1 MSRYRPPPPKS
12 APYITLEGH
21 QALHAELKRLWKVE
35 RPEVTSKV
43 SEAAAMGDRS
53 ENAEYI
59 YGKKQLRE
67 IDARLRY
74 LSKRLDVLNVVDRS
88 PPDQSRVFFGAWVGL
103 EDDAAT
109 KHEYRLVG
117 PDEFDAETDYISID
131 SPMALALLKK
141 QIDDKV
147 VVAGTTYRI
156 TTIRYATDSA
166 G

>member
-1 MSRYRPPPPKS
+1 
-12 APYITLEGH
+12 
-21 QALHAELKRLWKVE
+21 
-35 RPEVTSKV
+35 
-43 SEAAAMGDRS
+43 
-53 ENAEYI
+53 
-59 YGKKQLRE
+59 QLRE

-109 KHEYRLVG
+109 MHEYRLVG
-117 PDEFDAETDYISID
+117 PDEFDAETEYISID

-141 QIDDKV
+141 RIDDEI

-156 TTIRYATDSA
+156 ATIRYATDSA